1 MKKKI
6 LEKRIV
12 LYRNSFYEADYMED
26 WSYIIYDSKNKPI
39 DITEKKFVEVPKSMD
54 IVEFSL
60 LYHNNK
66 PFRF

>member
-1 MKKKI
+1 MKIIWKK
-6 LEKRIV
+6 IV

-26 WSYIIYDSKNKPI
+26 WSYIIYDSKNRLI
-39 DITEKKFVEVPKSMD
+39 DITEKRFVEVPKTMD